1 MYKNLKKLLKIPL
14 DNALLML
21 FILIVMIYFI
31 LTLDERSKKNM
42 IENFEEE
49 KNNEMTEER
58 KNQILEKMN
67 KLQEEI
73 NEYEDKINELDNSS
87 IELNNKLKT
96 LDEEE
101 DKQEIFK
108 VQQSLFGNKNQT
120 LTLTDKQNYANSE
133 LNDLKSKFPEIY
145 KNNFS
150 ENNNNE
156 EIDENDDE
164 NDDDNE
170 NNDEEGKDS
179 TSEVKLNKHTTVV
192 HNHYYGG
199 NKDLTKFLKKL
210 VDNQNKA
217 DMTLNT
223 DYNQIAD
230 SNIADAKM
238 CREFHKKTSNMS
250 MAEIKND
257 RILTDLKMKCDKY
270 GYKKDTCKIQPRMDQ
285 TALLGT
291 LLTQA
296 EHTNYGSL
304 LPKLKEQNN

>member
-1 MYKNLKKLLKIPL
+1 MYKILKNFLKIHL
-14 DNALLML
+14 DNALLIL
-21 FILIVMIYFI
+21 FILIIMIYFI

-49 KNNEMTEER
+49 KKNEMTEER
-58 KNQILEKMN
+58 KNQILEKMT

-73 NEYEDKINELDNSS
+73 NEYEKKINELDNSS
-87 IELNNKLKT
+87 IELNDKLKT

-108 VQQSLFGNKNQT
+108 IQQNLFGNKNET
-120 LTLTDKQNYANSE
+120 ITLTDKQNYANSE
-133 LNDLKSKFPEIY
+133 LNDLKAKFPEIY

-156 EIDENDDE
+156 EINE
-164 NDDDNE
+164 DDNE
-170 NNDEEGKDS
+170 NNDEEDKGKDS

-230 SNIADAKM
+230 SNIADAEM
-238 CREFHKKTSNMS
+238 CREFQKKTSNMS

-257 RILTDLKMKCDKY
+257 RILTDLKIKCDKF
-270 GYKKDTCKIQPRMDQ
+270 GYKKDTCNIQPRMDQ
-285 TALLGT
+285 TSLLGT
-291 LLTQA
+291 LLTDA

>member
-1 MYKNLKKLLKIPL
+1 MYKNLKNLLKIPL

-49 KNNEMTEER
+49 QKNEMTEER
-58 KNQILEKMN
+58 KNQILEKMT

-73 NEYEDKINELDNSS
+73 NEYENRINELDDSS

-108 VQQSLFGNKNQT
+108 IQQNLFGNKNET
-120 LTLTDKQNYANSE
+120 ITLTDKQNYANSE
-133 LNDLKSKFPEIY
+133 LNDLKAKFPEIY

-150 ENNNNE
+150 ENNNNNE
-156 EIDENDDE
+156 EINE
-164 NDDDNE
+164 DDNE
-170 NNDEEGKDS
+170 NNDKEGKDS
-179 TSEVKLNKHTTVV
+179 TTEVKLNKHTTVV

-230 SNIADAKM
+230 SNIADAEM
-238 CREFHKKTSNMS
+238 CREFQKKTSNMS

-257 RILTDLKMKCDKY
+257 RILTDLKMKCDRY

-291 LLTQA
+291 LLTDTT
-296 EHTNYGSL
+296 HTNYGSL

>member
-1 MYKNLKKLLKIPL
+1 MYKILKNFLKIHL

-49 KNNEMTEER
+49 KKNEMTKER
-58 KNQILEKMN
+58 KNQILEKMS

-73 NEYEDKINELDNSS
+73 NEYENKINELDNSS

-108 VQQSLFGNKNQT
+108 IQQNLFGNKNET
-120 LTLTDKQNYANSE
+120 VTLTDKQNYANSE
-133 LNDLKSKFPEIY
+133 LNDLKAKFPEIY

-156 EIDENDDE
+156 EINEDE
-164 NDDDNE
+164 NE

-179 TSEVKLNKHTTVV
+179 TTEVKLNKHTTVV

-230 SNIADAKM
+230 SKIVDAEM
-238 CREFHKKTSNMS
+238 CREFYKKTSNMS

-257 RILTDLKMKCDKY
+257 RILTDLKIKCDKL
-270 GYKKDTCKIQPRMDQ
+270 GYKKDTCNIQPRMDQ

-291 LLTQA
+291 LLTDA

>member
-31 LTLDERSKKNM
+31 LTLDERSKKIM

-49 KNNEMTEER
+49 KKNEMTEER

-164 NDDDNE
+164 NNDDDE
-170 NNDEEGKDS
+170 NDDEEGKDS